1 MNTVLPPL
9 RYTEAAEADF
19 HHVLNERAKAYLA
32 ARNDH
37 RFAGGRRLIK
47 ALFLALACVASYLLA
62 LQQSSVPAFVGAY
75 VATVFF
81 CMLLNIDVNHDA
93 SHNVFLRSRLANRV
107 VGRLVTLLLGID
119 PDYWRVRHTDY
130 HHAYPNIE
138 HYDLDTEENGFFR
151 QTPFQRWRP
160 HMRWQHRYWPLMA
173 AMSLPYI
180 AWVFDWQDRLGRTA
194 LREKNLLPG
203 ATGWLLFIGSK
214 LGHLALALVLP
225 LYAAQAHGLGWQ
237 VVVGTYLTAQMAAS
251 LFVVFMLLG
260 THWAQASFYQ
270 APADGVMPHGW
281 YAHNFATACD
291 WFPEPRWLQW
301 IMGGLNLHLTHH
313 LFPGWHHRHYEALAA
328 IVADTAKEFGLSY
341 RCLGYRQLL
350 RAQQDFLQSM
360 GRAPEAAC

>member
-1 MNTVLPPL
+1 MGLVLPPL
-9 RYTEAAEADF
+9 SYAEAGEADF
-19 HHVLNERAKAYLA
+19 HRVLNERAQTYLVA
-32 ARNDH
+32 CQDH
-37 RFAGGRRLIK
+37 RFANGRRLFK
-47 ALFLALACVASYLLA
+47 AAFLAVACIASYLLA
-62 LQQSSVPAFVGAY
+62 LQQDAAPAFVGAY
-75 VATVFF
+75 VAAIFF

-130 HHAYPNIE
+130 HHLYPNIE

-160 HMRWQHRYWPLMA
+160 HMRQQHRYWPLMA

-180 AWVFDWQDRLGRTA
+180 AWVFDWQDHLRRTA

-203 ATGWLLFIGSK
+203 LAGWLLFIASK
-214 LGHLALALVLP
+214 LGHLTLALIIP
-225 LYAAQAHGLGWQ
+225 LYAAQAHGLGWP
-237 VVVGTYLTAQMAAS
+237 VVILTYLAAQMAAS
-251 LFVVFMLLG
+251 LFVVFLLLG

-270 APADGVMPHGW
+270 APADGVMAQGW

-328 IVADTAKEFGLSY
+328 IVAATAEEFGLPY

-350 RAQQDFLQSM
+350 RAQQEFLQSM
-360 GRAPEAAC
+360 GRAPETAC